1 MLPRHIIAYILIF
14 FVHEFVQLQQRQL
27 LLLLC
32 QWRLCAA
39 YSEVR
44 IFHIHRFIAAQIWLN
59 NFGRLPTQIVRLK
72 KRRSNFLNRHFPS
85 NHCVYISVRFHTWQK
100 FVLPRGRTAASLKFR
115 QPGQNLE
122 VNNIR
127 RTCLRELA
135 TDFFRKITKNLP
147 SASRQFDQKYW
158 TGHKKNRALWASFRK
173 INKRYYFHFSNPFI
187 LINNKPSLNLYN
199 LYYKTR
205 KCFVICIINSLRSK
219 IIENHKNAL
228 FR

>member
-1 MLPRHIIAYILIF
+1 MLPRHIIAYILVF

-44 IFHIHRFIAAQIWLN
+44 IFHLHRFIAAQIWLN

-85 NHCVYISVRFHTWQK
+85 NHWVYTSVRFHTWQK
-100 FVLPRGRTAASLKFR
+100 FVLPRGRTTASLKFR
-115 QPGQNLE
+115 KPGQNLE

-135 TDFFRKITKNLP
+135 TDFFRKKPKICPVHPGSLTKNTKRDTKKIVP
-147 SASRQFDQKYW
+147 FWRASGK
-158 TGHKKNRALWASFRK
+158 
-173 INKRYYFHFSNPFI
+173 
-187 LINNKPSLNLYN
+187 
-199 LYYKTR
+199 
-205 KCFVICIINSLRSK
+205 
-219 IIENHKNAL
+219 
-228 FR
+228 